1 MSPIKTNRF
10 VLVTLMALVGTVSV
24 FAEAT
29 FMPTG
34 VIDMLPTSMSDD
46 ASVVVGTGPF
56 QIPNLYYT
64 EASGTSIIGDGCFNG
79 LPAIS
84 VAM

>member
-1 MSPIKTNRF
+1 
-10 VLVTLMALVGTVSV
+10 MALVGTVSV

-46 ASVVVGTGPF
+46 ASVVVGTGRF

-64 EASGTSIIGDGCFNG
+64 EAYGTSIIGDGCFNG